1 MINSDLNIDHIKQD
15 SFNVLNNF
23 ENRNAVKRIG
33 VFGSF
38 ARGDYTEDSDVDLI
52 IDYNYAKTDIIEDSF
67 KFLNFITDLRNI
79 FKNKYN
85 KETDVVEY
93 AALKQ
98 RENRLLKKEIEGEIV
113 WIYEQKGQ
121 EQAKKKICECY
132 AP

>member
-1 MINSDLNIDHIKQD
+1 
-15 SFNVLNNF
+15 
-23 ENRNAVKRIG
+23 
-33 VFGSF
+33 FGSF

-113 WIYEQKGQ
+113 WIYEQK
-121 EQAKKKICECY
+121 
-132 AP
+132 